1 MLPDGNGFSLME
13 QLKQKGEYP
22 ILFFTA
28 HGEDEDKFKGFG
40 LGADDYVVKPFLPKE
55 LTQPKNIFTMAD
67 YPSCTAPHTQS
78 PHWDTS
84 QMPEVASPLSSDT
97 PSPFLHTETGH
108 SL

>member
-1 MLPDGNGFSLME
+1 MADNFQPELAILDVMLPDGNGFSLME

-67 YPSCTAPHTQS
+67 YPSCTAP
-78 PHWDTS
+78 PR
-84 QMPEVASPLSSDT
+84 MSSHCYKKYAV
-97 PSPFLHTETGH
+97 FLP
-108 SL
+108 